1 MKRSLAATGASSLVL
16 SEVLVA
22 ERYLPDADPLRADAL
37 TRLLRAND
45 GRLRHALFLPA
56 DETYFAVY
64 DSTSADA
71 AHAASAGARSR
82 NLLDRIVPAVLL
94 VPGIRV
100 IGSGHEASAQ

>member
-1 MKRSLAATGASSLVL
+1 MTSSLAPTGASPLVL

-37 TRLLRAND
+37 TRLLCAND

-71 AHAASAGARSR
+71 VHTVTAMGRSR

-94 VPGIRV
+94 VPGRR
-100 IGSGHEASAQ
+100 SA

>member
-1 MKRSLAATGASSLVL
+1 MTSSLAATGASPLVL

-37 TRLLRAND
+37 TRLLCAND

-64 DSTSADA
+64 DNTPPDA
-71 AHAASAGARSR
+71 AHAASAVTRSR

-94 VPGIRV
+94 VPGRR
-100 IGSGHEASAQ
+100 SA

>member
-1 MKRSLAATGASSLVL
+1 MTRSLAATGTSSLVL

-22 ERYLPDADPLRADAL
+22 ERYLPDTDPLRADAL
-37 TRLLRAND
+37 TRLLRAHD

-71 AHAASAGARSR
+71 VHAASAVGRSR

-94 VPGIRV
+94 VPGRR
-100 IGSGHEASAQ
+100 SA